1 MAFYQSHF
9 FMFNTNYN
17 NVHCIYFNKVKAL
30 CIYCNLFFSI
40 FANLKAISTNKFKF
54 KQMIKYKTI
63 IYYIYI
69 RFNIQF

>member
-40 FANLKAISTNKFKF
+40 FANLKAISTNELKA
-54 KQMIKYKTI
+54 
-63 IYYIYI
+63 
-69 RFNIQF
+69 ND